1 MSLVIYLPLSGMS
14 IESARLVDCE
24 EEIMMTNAS
33 TNVKGDGQERF
44 SPFLASFFSGKREL
58 TFCRNEVVYS
68 QGDPADAVFYIREG
82 HVKLTMVSFAGKEA
96 TFSVLGPTDFFGVC
110 CLSDQTERLS
120 TATTMEPTMLVKIE
134 KTVLM
139 RSLFENPVVLETFL
153 SCVLKRTLN
162 LQKDLCTQILDP
174 SEKRLARI
182 LLTLARSAG
191 ERNEECVKMPKI
203 SHEIL
208 ATMVGTTRSRISY
221 FMNRFKDKGF
231 IDYGKGMVVRPS
243 QLSMVIK
250 EY

>member
-1 MSLVIYLPLSGMS
+1 
-14 IESARLVDCE
+14 
-24 EEIMMTNAS
+24 MMTNAS
-33 TNVKGDGQERF
+33 INVKGERREQF
-44 SPFLASFFSGKREL
+44 SPLLAYVSSGKREL
-58 TFCRNEVVYS
+58 SFCRNEVVYS
-68 QGDPADAVFYIREG
+68 QGDPADTVFYIREG

-120 TATTMEPTMLVKIE
+120 TASTLEPTMLVRIE
-134 KTVLM
+134 KKVLM
-139 RSLFENPVVLETFL
+139 RSLSENPVMLETFL

-174 SEKRLARI
+174 SEKRLARV
-182 LLTLARSAG
+182 LLRLARSAG

-203 SHEIL
+203 SHETL

-221 FMNRFKDKGF
+221 FMNRFKDQGF
-231 IDYGKGMVVRPS
+231 IDYGKGIVVRPS